1 MGHSHSTLVQCHGSL
16 PRISSFTWRDLR
28 SKSGGAQTCNLQI
41 NVLCSLPGLCQTV
54 TETTV
59 WVNPHNTILRAG
71 GSLMVSKRALWAL
84 SSSKEISDHQPEY
97 NSKMLQKSLITVW
110 KMKRKKKTH
119 PQRLSSLQPCS
130 IFPYWRQAHQEP
142 ITLALPSQSSFIIA
156 ILVLRKLRQRN

>member
-1 MGHSHSTLVQCHGSL
+1 MGHSYSTLVQCHGSL

-71 GSLMVSKRALWAL
+71 GSLMVSKRALWSL

-97 NSKMLQKSLITVW
+97 NSKMLQRSLITVW
-110 KMKRKKKTH
+110 KMKKKNKTH
-119 PQRLSSLQPCS
+119 PRDDQVYNHVPSFLIEDKHTRNQQHQHCLASPHSSLQ
-130 IFPYWRQAHQEP
+130 
-142 ITLALPSQSSFIIA
+142 L
-156 ILVLRKLRQRN
+156 

>member
-1 MGHSHSTLVQCHGSL
+1 MPWQPAKNLL
-16 PRISSFTWRDLR
+16 LYLEDLR

-71 GSLMVSKRALWAL
+71 GSLMGSKRALWAL

-110 KMKRKKKTH
+110 KMKRKKKKKHH

-130 IFPYWRQAHQEP
+130 FFPYWRQAHQEP
-142 ITLALPSQSSFIIA
+142 ATPALPSQSSFIITT
-156 ILVLRKLRQRN
+156 LVFRKLRQKN